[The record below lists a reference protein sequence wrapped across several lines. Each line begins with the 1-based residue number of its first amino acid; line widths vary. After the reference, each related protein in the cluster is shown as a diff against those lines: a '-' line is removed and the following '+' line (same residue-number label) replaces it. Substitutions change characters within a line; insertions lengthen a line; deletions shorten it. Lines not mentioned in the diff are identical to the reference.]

1 MGTHFSPQKGA
12 TAALTFRL
20 LYCDQTA
27 GWIKMPLGAEVGL
40 VPGHVLLVGDPAPP
54 QKRGHSPQC
63 SAHVCYGQTARWIKM
78 SLGMKV
84 GVGPGDIVFDGDP
97 APPLKGAQPPP
108 PIFSPCLLW
117 SDSWIDQ
124 DATWYR
130 GRPQT
135 RQHCVTWGPSFPL
148 KRGIAPPV
156 FSAHI
161 YCGDSAGNTVAKNS
175 SVFSLIRMH

>member
-1 MGTHFSPQKGA
+1 MS
-12 TAALTFRL
+12 LTFSRKTANINFKNCRFIGRPFVKRFAL
-20 LYCDQTA
+20 CYQTVMSVLSCLSVTFVHC
-27 GWIKMPLGAEVGL
+27 GQTVRRIKTKLGMRVG
-40 VPGHVLLVGDPAPP
+40 VSPGHIFL
-54 QKRGHSPQC
+54 
-63 SAHVCYGQTARWIKM
+63 
-78 SLGMKV
+78 
-84 GVGPGDIVFDGDP
+84 DGDP
-97 APPLKGAQPPP
+97 PPLPKGAQPPP